1 MLCRVSSIIAVL
13 MLLLLGLIASP
24 AFADEKLSKQQLDQL
39 LAPIALYPD
48 DLLTNVLMASTYPV
62 DVVEANRWITQPEN
76 AQLKGDALAKAVEGK
91 DWDRSIKALV
101 QFPAVLATMSDKLD
115 WTQKVGDAFLAQ
127 QDDVTNQI
135 QFLRSKA
142 DSSGNLKSNKQQKVS
157 KQTGSSGAVI
167 VIDPAT
173 PDDVYVP
180 VYDPTVVYGS
190 WWYPDYP
197 PYVWTYPGVGFVDGW
212 WWGPGVAIAGSIWG
226 WNHWD
231 WHRHNIHVDVNRWNR
246 LNNNRNRITS
256 DRWRHSGNRQRR
268 ATNVD
273 RAKLEQRFNGNNN
286 SIGSKRR
293 AASREIHAAGTKKSA
308 VNARRH
314 YKRPSSSRKAGAAHV
329 NRRQFK
335 NQRAGRPAMHRP
347 AMHRSVGGHRRGG
360 FRRRR

>member
-1 MLCRVSSIIAVL
+1 
-13 MLLLLGLIASP
+13 MLLLGWIATPVS
-24 AFADEKLSKQQLDQL
+24 AADEKLSKQQLDQL

-76 AQLKGDALAKAVEGK
+76 AQLKGDALAKAIEGK
-91 DWDRSIKALV
+91 DWDPSIKALV
-101 QFPAVLATMSDKLD
+101 QFPSVLATMSDKLD
-115 WTQKVGDAFLAQ
+115 WTQKVGDAFLNQ
-127 QDDVTNQI
+127 QDEVMDQI

-157 KQTGSSGAVI
+157 KQTGSSGDII

-173 PDDVYVP
+173 PDDIYVP
-180 VYDPTVVYGS
+180 VYDPAVVYGS

-197 PYVWTYPGVGFVDGW
+197 PYVWTYPGVSYVDGW
-212 WWGPGVAIAGSIWG
+212 WWGAGVAIVGAIWG

-246 LNNNRNRITS
+246 INHNRRRITS
-256 DRWRHSGNRQRR
+256 DRWRHNGRHQRR
-268 ATNVD
+268 ATDID
-273 RAKLEQRFNGNNN
+273 RAKLQQKFKGNSN
-286 SIGSKRR
+286 SVGSKRR
-293 AASREIHAAGTKKSA
+293 AASRQIQAARTNKSA
-308 VNARRH
+308 VHARRH
-314 YKRPSSSRKAGAAHV
+314 YKRPSSGKAGAARL

-335 NQRAGRPAMHRP
+335 TPRAGRPTMHRRP
-347 AMHRSVGGHRRGG
+347 TIQRRTGGHSRGG